1 MFHET
6 ENQGAPFRTW
16 NALLYY
22 LLHVTVEVKPK
33 KKKDFYDNKHYF
45 V

>member
-1 MFHET
+1 MFHDT

-16 NALLYY
+16 NVLLYY

-33 KKKDFYDNKHYF
+33 KKDFYDNKHYF